1 MSLENAL
8 VVNETVNTIR
18 KLANSKMKDSNVPY
32 NVACEEAKS
41 ELGISDMKA
50 LSSITRGKK
59 VENIFDSNYGS
70 ISLENNEPELQRT
83 NEKEKVLVKKMIYPQ
98 AS

>member
-18 KLANSKMKDSNVPY
+18 KLANSKMKDSNIPY
-32 NVACEEAKS
+32 NVACEEAKN
-41 ELGISDMKA
+41 ELGIFDMKD
-50 LSSITRGKK
+50 LSNITKGKK

-70 ISLENNEPELQRT
+70 ISLENNEPELQQT
-83 NEKEKVLVKKMIYPQ
+83 MEKEKVLVKKLIYPK